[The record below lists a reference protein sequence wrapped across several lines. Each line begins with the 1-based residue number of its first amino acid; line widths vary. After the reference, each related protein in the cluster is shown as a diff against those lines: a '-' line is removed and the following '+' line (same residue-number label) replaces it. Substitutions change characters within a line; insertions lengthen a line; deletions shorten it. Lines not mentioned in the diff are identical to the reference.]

1 MLIDSLSVSPM
12 APPRL
17 ASSSSSSSSSSSIV
31 PLSQTLNQ
39 TLTLIYPHPRRLA
52 FKSRHPPPGLSYS
65 PPLRLSCTSA
75 VAASASMFPSEDLV
89 ERDWS
94 FLEPDSVGYDQEWA
108 EKARRIIAAGQIHEG
123 SRVLAALPTIGFA
136 GLLADLS
143 PCELLLA
150 THESLF
156 VLAMIKESHDR
167 VRCWQGEIAA
177 VPERFSPFDVVFACY
192 FPGLGVSV
200 DQLLTLL
207 PGRCSPG
214 ARLVIGFDRGREII
228 EQNHRQQYPDMVT
241 FDLPDKIT
249 LAKAA
254 TDHSFQI
261 TEFVDEPTFYLAVL
275 RLQERGIP
283 NQ

>member
-1 MLIDSLSVSPM
+1 MVPH
-12 APPRL
+12 RL
-17 ASSSSSSSSSSSIV
+17 ASSHSSFLG
-31 PLSQTLNQ
+31 LSQTLNQ
-39 TLTLIYPHPRRLA
+39 TLTLISPHPRCLA
-52 FKSRHPPPGLSYS
+52 FKSRHPSRGLSYS
-65 PPLRLSCTSA
+65 PSLRISSTSA
-75 VAASASMFPSEDLV
+75 VAASASLFPSEDLI

-94 FLEPDSVGYDQEWA
+94 FLEPDSFGPDQEWA
-108 EKARRIIAAGQIHEG
+108 EKARRIVAAGQICEG
-123 SRVLAALPTIGFA
+123 SRVLAAFPTIGFA

-150 THESLF
+150 IHESLF

-167 VRCWQGEIAA
+167 VRCWQGEISAM
-177 VPERFSPFDVVFACY
+177 PERFSLFDVVFACY

-207 PGRCSPG
+207 AARCSPG
-214 ARLVIGFDRGREII
+214 ARLVIGFDQGREII
-228 EQNHRQQYPDMVT
+228 ERNHRQQYPDMVT

-249 LAKAA
+249 LEKAA
-254 TDHSFQI
+254 TDHSFQL

-275 RLQERGIP
+275 KFQERGVP